1 VRLDEA
7 VAWVQEQVDCQP
19 PVADARTG
27 GRAGSK
33 RCNNQRLLD
42 TGFRF
47 EYPDYKTG
55 YLAIIRDT
63 D

>member
-1 VRLDEA
+1 
-7 VAWVQEQVDCQP
+7 
-19 PVADARTG
+19 VADARTG

-47 EYPDYKTG
+47 EYPDYKAG